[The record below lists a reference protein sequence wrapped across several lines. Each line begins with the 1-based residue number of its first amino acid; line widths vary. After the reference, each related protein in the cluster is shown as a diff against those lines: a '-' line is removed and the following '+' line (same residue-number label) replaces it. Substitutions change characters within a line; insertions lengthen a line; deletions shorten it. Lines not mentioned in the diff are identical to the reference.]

1 MISARRK
8 RSLPP
13 KRRWQGM
20 ADPIRSSVQTV
31 PVGTDLS
38 GALSDWLIEK
48 YRGDQLGLADVT
60 LFLPN
65 NRAVSALTA
74 AFVRSAENG
83 LVLPRMVAIGDLA
96 LDEKLGPLLDP
107 LAQDGDAPL
116 PAVSD
121 LERLLKLVALIR
133 QHRSD
138 ATAAEALHLAKQLV
152 QALDE
157 LEVEEKSIRD
167 IDLDHDKAD
176 LAAHWSAAY
185 DSLKILC
192 RQYQEWL
199 AERQAMAP
207 AARRGAL
214 LYRLAE
220 RLKANPPA
228 TPVIAAGITT
238 AAPAIARLLA
248 RIAKLPH
255 GLVVLP
261 HIDLSMP
268 DADWDALGTMEGV
281 ADEKKWPKAPRPQ
294 ETHPQYHLK
303 MLLHRM
309 GVARGEVELF
319 SPADKRGMQLSQA
332 VQDIFC
338 APDKTIEW
346 QGLPPKRRTLDHVRL
361 IEAEDSAEE
370 ARAIAVLVRKAI
382 EIPGKR
388 IALVTPDREIAL
400 RVAAQLRRWNIEADD
415 SAGVPLAEEPAGVLF
430 LTLSHMLASALSPIP
445 LLSAMKHPLV
455 QSGEGRIGW
464 LEQARTLDLHLR
476 GPQMRS
482 GPKAISRMLAEAKR
496 IEPGF
501 RAWWDALEVEI
512 LPHVEAGRR
521 NLQAHLDAVTA
532 LADQW
537 TGGAIWKGAAGRRLA
552 AFVEDLSAQKLDA
565 LSDTECGAYPD
576 LLASMLAD
584 ISIRPAFGRHPR
596 AAIYGLLEARL
607 QSADLVI
614 CAGLNEGTWPQ
625 LPQPD
630 PWLAPQL
637 RRRLAM
643 PGLDRNIG
651 LSAHDLASAL
661 GAPEVVLTR
670 AKRDRSGPTIASRF
684 LLRVQ
689 ALTGERLRSEQ
700 AASAFAKRLDHAE
713 KIASDYPR
721 PAPAPS
727 RDQRKVDIS
736 ITQMDM
742 LKADPYAFYAR
753 NILRLNPLKPVAA
766 EPDPAWKGTLVH
778 DIIEQWTKTGARDPG
793 SLVRFAEN
801 AFGDASVTPALRLL
815 WQPRIMAGLRWVASE
830 IASNAETGRAITGF
844 EVRASGEIDGIRV
857 HGRIDR
863 IDRCEDGKLVV
874 IDYKT
879 GSPPAK
885 AKVRAGYAL
894 QLGLA
899 GLLIEQGGVE
909 GISGEVG
916 GYEYWSLAKSKG
928 GDFGYCAPPFAK
940 NPKPGEPDAVT
951 FVSFADASASMAIA
965 ERILGDAPFT
975 AKLKPDYAVY
985 KDYDQLMRLD
995 EWIGRASWNE
1005 AGDEE

>member
-1 MISARRK
+1 
-8 RSLPP
+8 
-13 KRRWQGM
+13 M
-20 ADPIRSSVQTV
+20 ADPTRAKVQTV

-38 GALSDWLIEK
+38 AALSDWLIEE
-48 YRGDQLGLADVT
+48 YRGDRLGLADVT

-65 NRAVSALTA
+65 NRAVSALTT

-107 LAQDGDAPL
+107 LAQDGEAPL

-121 LERLLKLVALIR
+121 LERLLRLVSLIR
-133 QHRSD
+133 QQRSD

-167 IDLDHDKAD
+167 IDLDHDNAD
-176 LAAHWSAAY
+176 LAAHWSTAY
-185 DSLKILC
+185 DSLKILS
-192 RQYQEWL
+192 RQYQDWL
-199 AERQAMAP
+199 IDQQAMAP
-207 AARRGAL
+207 AARRNAL

-228 TPVIAAGITT
+228 APVIAAGITT

-248 RIAKLPH
+248 QVAKLPH
-255 GLVVLP
+255 GFVLLP
-261 HIDLSMP
+261 HVDLSMP
-268 DADWDALGTMEGV
+268 DADWDALGSMESKAG
-281 ADEKKWPKAPRPQ
+281 EKEGEKAPPSQ

-303 MLLHRM
+303 LLLHRM
-309 GVARGEVELF
+309 GIARGEITAF
-319 SPADKRGMQLSQA
+319 GKPTPRGMQLSQG

-338 APDKTIEW
+338 IPDKTIEW
-346 QGLPPKRRTLDHVRL
+346 QGLPPKRRTFDHVRL
-361 IEAEDSAEE
+361 IETEDSAEE
-370 ARAIAVLVRKAI
+370 ARTIAVLVREAI
-382 EIPGKR
+382 EVPGRR

-400 RVAAQLRRWNIEADD
+400 RVAAQLRRWDIEADD
-415 SAGVPLAEEPAGVLF
+415 SAGAPLADEPAGVLF
-430 LTLSHMLASALSPIP
+430 LTLSHMLASELSPIA

-455 QSGEGRIGW
+455 YSKEGRLDW
-464 LEQARTLDLHLR
+464 LEQVRRLDLHLR

-482 GPKAISRMLAEAKR
+482 GPEAISRTLAESKR
-496 IEPGF
+496 ADPRLRE
-501 RAWWDALEVEI
+501 WWAGLEGEI
-512 LPHVEAGRR
+512 LPHVETGRR
-521 NLQAHLDAVTA
+521 NLQAHIDAVVA
-532 LADQW
+532 LANRW
-537 TGGAIWKGAAGRRLA
+537 SGGAIWKGSAGRRLA
-552 AFVEDLSAQKLDA
+552 LFVEELSAQRLDP
-565 LSDTECGAYPD
+565 LSDTEIGAYPD

-596 AAIYGLLEARL
+596 VAIYGLLEARL

-637 RRRLAM
+637 RRRLEM

-651 LSAHDLASAL
+651 LSAHDLASAF
-661 GAPEVVLTR
+661 GAPDVILTR

-689 ALTGERLRSEQ
+689 ALTGERLQVERTAPE
-700 AASAFAKRLDHAE
+700 FAKMLDHAE
-713 KIASDYPR
+713 KKKDDPYPR
-721 PAPAPS
+721 PAPSPS
-727 RDQRKVDIS
+727 REQRKVDIS

-753 NILRLNPLKPVAA
+753 NILKLDALKPVDA

-778 DIIEQWTKTGARDPG
+778 DIIEQWTKTDAHDPV
-793 SLVRFAEN
+793 SLVRFAEA
-801 AFGDASVTPALRLL
+801 AFGDKSVTPALRLL

-830 IASNAETGRAITGF
+830 ITANAAAGRAIAGF
-844 EVRASGEIDGIRV
+844 EVKASGDIDGIRV

-863 IDRCEDGKLVV
+863 IDRCADGKLVV
-874 IDYKT
+874 VDYKT

-885 AKVRAGYAL
+885 GKVRAGYAL

-899 GLLIEQGGVE
+899 GLLIEKDGVK
-909 GISGEVG
+909 GVSGEMG
-916 GYEYWSLAKSKG
+916 GYEYWSLAKKG
-928 GDFGYCAPPFAK
+928 GDFGFCEAPFAK
-940 NPKPGEPDAVT
+940 NPKPGEPDAAT
-951 FVSFADASASMAIA
+951 FVSFADAKASAAIA

-995 EWIGRASWNE
+995 EWVGRASWNE
-1005 AGDEE
+1005 AGNGD